1 MVSIDSI
8 LHAARQLDLSD
19 RLRLAQML
27 FEEADSECRRDEV
40 TAGERGLTSLTE
52 STRDEDWSEFY
63 PPDLQNGK
71 VDRQ

>member
-1 MVSIDSI
+1 MVSIESI

-40 TAGERGLTSLTE
+40 AAGERGLASLTE
-52 STRDEDWSEFY
+52 STSDEDWSEFY
-63 PPDLQNGK
+63 PPDLLS
-71 VDRQ
+71 